1 MGSLGAPPHTP
12 KSTSRFLAIS
22 LLHPGTSALEPHH
35 ISSLT
40 TPEPLN
46 VWNPQL
52 FPLFQNP
59 PSPFSLLG
67 PLSPSLLEPSAHPSF
82 LGPLSPSLPPF
93 WDPSAPPF
101 ILDSS
106 TPPFLPPGTPQ
117 PFPAWT
123 LPCFHPW
130 KFLGRGALD
139 KAPGGSLSLKKMAWL
154 IPTRV
159 GSLQQTSS
167 KRVSPF
173 PPSLPILLPLL
184 ATS

>member
-12 KSTSRFLAIS
+12 KSTSRLLAIS

-59 PSPFSLLG
+59 SSPF
-67 PLSPSLLEPSAHPSF
+67 SF
-82 LGPLSPSLPPF
+82 LGPLSPSLLPF
-93 WDPSAPPF
+93 CDPSAPPF

-106 TPPFLPPGTPQ
+106 TPPFLPPGTLQ